1 MRDVSGKLRPMMDF
15 LSQKIDCSQF
25 VVTRGKRGCYV
36 RGSSGE
42 FVAVPSLAQQVV
54 DRVGAGDAFLSVTA
68 MAAVLK
74 APLEILGF
82 IGNVVGALA
91 VEIMGNRK
99 SIDKPSVKNFI
110 VSLLK

>member
-1 MRDVSGKLRPMMDF
+1 VPAF
-15 LSQKIDCSQF
+15 A
-25 VVTRGKRGCYV
+25 TR
-36 RGSSGE
+36 
-42 FVAVPSLAQQVV
+42 VV

-68 MAAVLK
+68 LAAALK
-74 APLEILGF
+74 APDEILGF

-99 SIDKPSVKNFI
+99 SIDKQSVKSLI